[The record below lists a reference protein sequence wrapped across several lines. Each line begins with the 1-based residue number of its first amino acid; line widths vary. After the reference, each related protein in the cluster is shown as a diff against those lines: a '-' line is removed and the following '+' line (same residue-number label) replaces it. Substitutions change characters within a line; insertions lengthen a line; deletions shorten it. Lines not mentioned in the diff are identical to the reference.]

1 MITYK
6 TGNVLNMDD
15 VIALYRS
22 TILADCRPISDR
34 KRSEAEDYYP
44 YIGFEQHH
52 SAWLLR
58 PNDKLNE
65 KTPHGRTKIHGGDN

>member
-34 KRSEAEDYYP
+34 KRSE
-44 YIGFEQHH
+44 
-52 SAWLLR
+52 S
-58 PNDKLNE
+58 
-65 KTPHGRTKIHGGDN
+65 

>member
-6 TGNVLNMDD
+6 TGNVLNMYD

-34 KRSEAEDYYP
+34 RRSE
-44 YIGFEQHH
+44 
-52 SAWLLR
+52 S
-58 PNDKLNE
+58 
-65 KTPHGRTKIHGGDN
+65 